1 MKENFELE
9 LRELLNAHS
18 KENGSNTPDYIL
30 AQYLINCLDNFNK
43 IVKER
48 EMWYGR
54 DHIQLPNGLLHS
66 AEIVHKKS

>member
-1 MKENFELE
+1 MEENFELE
-9 LRELLNAHS
+9 LRELLNSHS

-30 AQYLINCLDNFNK
+30 AQYLINCLNNFNK

-54 DHIQLPNGLLHS
+54 NHIQLPNGLLHS